1 MKKRLLLFF
10 ILCIGTVLLPISFSS
25 AQIPAKQIEIKL
37 VRYMPNLPFPYKMK
51 DWKTI
56 TTKQDVILYDL
67 NAKGALLPLI
77 WWDDNKVNFP
87 IRSFGIYSYVGSEQ
101 RFTKGSDYESLPTMG
116 SVLGASLIGID
127 KSNQN
132 GIDYVSMCKQFFN
145 RANGVNLIQ
154 NGVNQKPGE
163 TFWYEI
169 WPGMAFSMVED
180 LYPQKTDLAELMKV
194 NAETWM
200 VAIESLAKDKEY
212 PDFNFTSFNFDK
224 GIGIYNNQW
233 HEPDAAAGI
242 AWTEY
247 MAWIKFNDQKFQDAA
262 KACMTFLE
270 KRPAKEGV
278 FYEIMMPY
286 GALLAIRMNAEL
298 GTEYDELKMLN
309 WCFDG
314 DNSDRDGW
322 GVMCERWGKY
332 DVYGLVGQK
341 KWEQYAFAMNTF
353 SHAAALVPIVKYNPS
368 YSRTIGKW
376 ILNLANA
383 SRLFYPDEH
392 PKNKQTS
399 AYWVDDPDHVI
410 SYEGCRKNLDNG
422 NYFTVFKG
430 VLADEG
436 PYGIGDQVKH
446 QNAATD
452 ICPYGSA
459 WVGMLASIVDTTN
472 VEKILKLNCNAT
484 DFFGNRRF
492 PTYLL
497 FNPFYEPRTVKLE
510 VGKNSVNI
518 YDLVSKQY
526 LMKNVSGTV
535 DLRLNEDS
543 AVTIML
549 IPVNVKTSIKGSRLT
564 AGNTVIDFRY
574 R

>member
-10 ILCIGTVLLPISFSS
+10 FLYTGILIQPINYSL
-25 AQIPAKQIEIKL
+25 AQIPVKQVDINL
-37 VRYMPNLPFPYKMK
+37 VKYMPNLPFPYKMK
-51 DWKTI
+51 DWKTVAA
-56 TTKQDVILYDL
+56 KQDVILYDF
-67 NAKGALLPLI
+67 NAKGTLLPLI

-87 IRSFGIYSYVGSEQ
+87 IRSFGIYSYVGSAQ
-101 RFTKGSDYESLPTMG
+101 QYTKGSDYEALPTMG

-127 KSNQN
+127 KSNQD
-132 GIDYVSMCKQFFN
+132 GIDYVNMCKQFFN
-145 RANGVNLIQ
+145 KANGVNLIQ
-154 NGVNQKPGE
+154 NGLDRKPGE

-169 WPGMAFSMVED
+169 WPGMAFSMVAD
-180 LYPQKTDLAELMKV
+180 LYPQNTDLAGLMKI

-200 VAIESLAKDKEY
+200 VAVKGLSKDREY
-212 PDFNFTSFNFDK
+212 PDFNFTSFDFDK
-224 GIGIYNNQW
+224 GIGVYNKLW
-233 HEPDAAAGI
+233 HEPDASAGI

-247 MAWIKFNDQKFQDAA
+247 MAWVKFKDQKFLDAS

-286 GALLAIRMNAEL
+286 GAYLAIRMNAEL
-298 GTEYDELKMLN
+298 GTAYDELKMLN

-332 DVYGLVGQK
+332 DVHGLVGQK
-341 KWEQYAFAMNTF
+341 KWEQYAFTMNTF
-353 SHAAALVPIVKYNPS
+353 SHAAALVPVVKYNPA

-383 SRLFYPDEH
+383 SRLFYADEH
-392 PKNKQTS
+392 PKNRQTS
-399 AYWVDDPDHVI
+399 SYWDGDPDHVI

-422 NYFTVFKG
+422 NFFAVLKG

-436 PYGIGDQVKH
+436 PYGIGDQVKR

-452 ICPYGSA
+452 ICPYGSS

-484 DFFGNRRF
+484 DFFGNRSF

-497 FNPFYEPRTVKLE
+497 FNPFYEPRTVILQ
-510 VGKNSVNI
+510 VGKYSVNV

-526 LMKNVSGTV
+526 LKKNVSGTV
-535 DLRLNEDS
+535 DLLLNEDS

-549 IPVNVKTSIKGSRLT
+549 IPANMKTSIKGKRLM

-574 R
+574 K